1 MEEIKAVF
9 TFIRHGA
16 TAGNLGRRYIGRKTD
31 ESLCSDGIL
40 KIMKNKAE
48 GKYPRADFV
57 FSSPMRRCFETCSLI
72 YGSGKN
78 PKFPES
84 SPILIEDF
92 CETDFGCFEGKNYA
106 ELKENTLYK
115 KWLES
120 GGALPFPGG
129 ESRDDFS
136 ARSLRGFSRMLSL
149 LGENLEKDI
158 RVSAVVHGGTVMA
171 VLSKLTGKN
180 YYDFHIENGEP
191 VSFRLKISGGKTK
204 AEILP

>member
-16 TAGNLGRRYIGRKTD
+16 TAGNLEKRYIGRKTD
-31 ESLCSDGIL
+31 ESLCRDGIL
-40 KIMKNKAE
+40 KIMKNRAE

-57 FSSPMRRCFETCSLI
+57 FSSPMRRCIETCGLI

-78 PKFPES
+78 PDF
-84 SPILIEDF
+84 SPVLIEDF
-92 CETDFGCFEGKNYA
+92 RETDFGCFEGKNYA

-136 ARSLRGFSRMLSL
+136 GRSLRGFSRMLSL
-149 LGENLEKDI
+149 LKENLEKEI
-158 RVSAVVHGGTVMA
+158 LVSAVVHGGTVMA

-191 VSFRLKISGGKTK
+191 VSFRLRISGGKTW